1 MKCTDK
7 EWDTCQVEKWDAM
20 AVITIKKIM
29 KEYSIYF

>member
-7 EWDTCQVEKWDAM
+7 EWDTCQVEKM
-20 AVITIKKIM
+20 GCNGCYYNKKIM